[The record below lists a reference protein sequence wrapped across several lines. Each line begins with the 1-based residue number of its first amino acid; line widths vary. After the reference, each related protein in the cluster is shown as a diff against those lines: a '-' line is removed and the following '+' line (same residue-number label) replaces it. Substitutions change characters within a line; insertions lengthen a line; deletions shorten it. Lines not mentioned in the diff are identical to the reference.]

1 MADKTKEDL
10 PKADYKRRL
19 AEGLFYTNRRG
30 RWGEAA
36 RRRRL
41 TREPNVQPAEAELE
55 GNDTCAKRKRIE
67 MRLYTANEC
76 KQKQPNKTRGFTLA
90 KATGLEPSSLN
101 VWVYFIQVNAIFRLF
116 PKNPSGLAF
125 CMLL

>member
-76 KQKQPNKTRGFTLA
+76 KQIQPNKT
-90 KATGLEPSSLN
+90 
-101 VWVYFIQVNAIFRLF
+101 
-116 PKNPSGLAF
+116 
-125 CMLL
+125 